1 MANEITLTG
10 SGASTRASEVYNR
23 LIHELLMDPT
33 DLRGVVRNLGD
44 IGGSG
49 SAVLTTGTVDYDLAM
64 AAANTDEVTAADNT
78 AVTVGAVS
86 LTVAHQIIS
95 FGMSDLHSVTGA
107 PGMLDLQALASK
119 AAQAYGLRFTDL
131 TMAAAD
137 TITANVGTSG
147 ADMTVD
153 DWFSA
158 TATLQQ
164 AVCPGPYTAILA
176 PVQVTDLQASLRSEG
191 GAIQFLPATAAQ
203 LSLKGPGFQGS
214 FMGVDIWQSD
224 SVSTSGGNR
233 VGAMFGDGC
242 LGYVEASA
250 RGNMP
255 GAISAGAPGSPVYAE
270 FVRAGDPGISRVVA
284 HAFVAC
290 GLLETAR
297 GVNITTDA

>member
-1 MANEITLTG
+1 
-10 SGASTRASEVYNR
+10 
-23 LIHELLMDPT
+23 
-33 DLRGVVRNLGD
+33 
-44 IGGSG
+44 
-49 SAVLTTGTVDYDLAM
+49 
-64 AAANTDEVTAADNT
+64 
-78 AVTVGAVS
+78 
-86 LTVAHQIIS
+86 
-95 FGMSDLHSVTGA
+95 MSDLHSVTGA
-107 PGMLDLQALASK
+107 PGMLDLQALAAK
-119 AAQAYGLRFTDL
+119 GAQAYALRFTDL
-131 TMAAAD
+131 VMATAD

-158 TATLQQ
+158 TAQLQSSL
-164 AVCPGPYTAILA
+164 AVGPFTAVLA

-191 GAIQFLPATAAQ
+191 GAISFLPATAAQ
-203 LSLKGPGFQGS
+203 LALKGSGYQGQ
-214 FMGVDIWQSD
+214 FLGCDIWQSD
-224 SVSTSGGNR
+224 SCTTSGGNR
-233 VGAMFGDGC
+233 IGAMFGDGC
-242 LGYVEASA
+242 LGFVEASA